1 MRINAMA
8 IPSLLII
15 FPVTVTA
22 GDDDKG
28 FAAYIAGDAAYNAMR
43 AVQFQ
48 NIVIMR
54 HKNINNDSL
63 ANKKS

>member
-15 FPVTVTA
+15 FPETVAA

-28 FAAYIAGDAAYNAMR
+28 FAAYIAGDAAYNVTR

-48 NIVIMR
+48 SFVIML
-54 HKNINNDSL
+54 H
-63 ANKKS
+63 

>member
-1 MRINAMA
+1 MA

-15 FPVTVTA
+15 FPATVTA

-28 FAAYIAGDAAYNAMR
+28 FAAYIAGDAAYNSTR

-48 NIVIMR
+48 IFLIML
-54 HKNINNDSL
+54 H
-63 ANKKS
+63 